1 MIYSNLLQG
10 QSIEKVSLVSMEE
23 CVRDLSGLQNVDLLL
38 GNLFWAIFPSPGPEI
53 ELLVSS
59 GALRQATLG

>member
-10 QSIEKVSLVSMEE
+10 QSIEKVSLASLEE
-23 CVRDLSGLQNVDLLL
+23 CVRDLSGLRCVDLLL
-38 GNLFWAIFPSPGPEI
+38 GNLLWANFPSPGPEI
-53 ELLVSS
+53 GLLVSS